1 MYRCLGCG
9 ANLRFDIEKQL
20 LKCDSCDSEYQVDE
34 YDQKYKI
41 EEESDIEGDEYQ
53 AYICTCP
60 NCGGEIITNDENTI
74 ASYCSY
80 CGASAILERRMK
92 GIKKPQRI
100 IPFSISREKC
110 KERYKQFAGKVYL
123 LPKELKDKNS
133 LEKFR
138 GIYMPYWS
146 YSINHEGTIET
157 TADGEEVRKGD
168 YLYTDHY
175 NVKADIKDEQSGIS
189 YDASSSFDDEFSQT
203 IAPFDYKK
211 SKDFSSAYLCGFFA
225 DMADVEENT
234 YAKEAGKVADEITY
248 RSLSNNEKLKK
259 LKLHDNTEGKI
270 KKTRAMENGEA
281 SLFPVWFMTYNKNDR
296 VAYTIV
302 NGQTGKTFGDM
313 PVSVSKYI
321 LFTLLFSIPV
331 YILFEIFLTVIPG
344 TLLTYSTY
352 ISMITTVTYLIN
364 MKKLEKRE
372 RHCGD
377 KGFKNAAK
385 VSGNY
390 DKVKENKEDS
400 DDGNYTGTIAVIT
413 ILMIVGIG
421 VIYCDGS
428 DIVNFFTPFLLI
440 IEAGATIVANYVK
453 RSKKLIRKY
462 RRSSGILLH
471 IISMIVAALLTI
483 STPAQ
488 DMYYYIATAILLLG
502 IAASNISLINKYNVR
517 TTRPLPQFNREG
529 GEQK

>member
-1 MYRCLGCG
+1 
-9 ANLRFDIEKQL
+9 
-20 LKCDSCDSEYQVDE
+20 
-34 YDQKYKI
+34 
-41 EEESDIEGDEYQ
+41 
-53 AYICTCP
+53 
-60 NCGGEIITNDENTI
+60 
-74 ASYCSY
+74 
-80 CGASAILERRMK
+80 
-92 GIKKPQRI
+92 
-100 IPFSISREKC
+100 
-110 KERYKQFAGKVYL
+110 
-123 LPKELKDKNS
+123 
-133 LEKFR
+133 
-138 GIYMPYWS
+138 
-146 YSINHEGTIET
+146 
-157 TADGEEVRKGD
+157 
-168 YLYTDHY
+168 
-175 NVKADIKDEQSGIS
+175 
-189 YDASSSFDDEFSQT
+189 
-203 IAPFDYKK
+203 
-211 SKDFSSAYLCGFFA
+211 
-225 DMADVEENT
+225 
-234 YAKEAGKVADEITY
+234 
-248 RSLSNNEKLKK
+248 
-259 LKLHDNTEGKI
+259 
-270 KKTRAMENGEA
+270 
-281 SLFPVWFMTYNKNDR
+281 
-296 VAYTIV
+296 
-302 NGQTGKTFGDM
+302 
-313 PVSVSKYI
+313 
-321 LFTLLFSIPV
+321 
-331 YILFEIFLTVIPG
+331 
-344 TLLTYSTY
+344 
-352 ISMITTVTYLIN
+352 MITTVTYLIN